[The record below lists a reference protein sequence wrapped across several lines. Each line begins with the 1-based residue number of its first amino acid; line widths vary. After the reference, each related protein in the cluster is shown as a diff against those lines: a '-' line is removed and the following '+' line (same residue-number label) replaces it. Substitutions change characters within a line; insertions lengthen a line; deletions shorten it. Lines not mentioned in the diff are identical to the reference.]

1 MTSVDGILSVRS
13 CTLLVYFYVAGLF
26 LCFLFISSYVASYFL
41 CFLLVSMLL
50 GHKRE
55 DMKRAGRDSGLMPR
69 SKPDCG
75 VSAHGWPSLG
85 RQLTSNLEYFYVA
98 CFFLC
103 YSFVSMLLICSY
115 VACLFYVAHLF
126 LCFLFVPV
134 LLLVFVSMCLT
145 YFYAN

>member
-1 MTSVDGILSVRS
+1 
-13 CTLLVYFYVAGLF
+13 
-26 LCFLFISSYVASYFL
+26 
-41 CFLLVSMLL
+41 
-50 GHKRE
+50 
-55 DMKRAGRDSGLMPR
+55 MKRTGRDSGLMPR
-69 SKPDCG
+69 AKPDCG

-115 VACLFYVAHLF
+115 VACLFLCCSFVPMLLVCFYVAHLF

-134 LLLVFVSMCLT
+134 LLVFVSMCLT

>member
-1 MTSVDGILSVRS
+1 
-13 CTLLVYFYVAGLF
+13 
-26 LCFLFISSYVASYFL
+26 
-41 CFLLVSMLL
+41 
-50 GHKRE
+50 
-55 DMKRAGRDSGLMPR
+55 MKRAGRDSGLMPR

-115 VACLFYVAHLF
+115 VSCLF
-126 LCFLFVPV
+126 LCCSFVPMF
-134 LLLVFVSMCLT
+134 LVCSCVACVCFNVSYVFLC
-145 YFYAN
+145 